1 MRMSFRFGLAALAAA
16 ALLGTAQDA
25 RALYA
30 PQLVGGSPTV
40 EGANYRWTYN
50 LVWGTSGNP
59 LFLITAG
66 TGANAGVLS
75 PGTVGSQDFV
85 TLYDIQGYVPGSV
98 AVSGAGVNH
107 AALTPLVFTGITG
120 PGTLP
125 EDLPTLVNLT
135 FRYTGANLNVDQTF
149 GTVSFLSTIGTS
161 YELGFYT
168 SQYTNSGV
176 ANSKVGEIG
185 RVTLPAII
193 PEPSSVA
200 LIGMGVAGLFG
211 YGYRRRRQG

>member
-1 MRMSFRFGLAALAAA
+1 MRMSVRFGLAALAAA

-50 LVWGTSGNP
+50 IVWGTSGNP
-59 LFLITAG
+59 LFQITAG
-66 TGANAGVLS
+66 TGANAGILS

-107 AALTPLVFTGITG
+107 AAMTPVVFTGITG
-120 PGTLP
+120 PNTAP
-125 EDLPTLVNLT
+125 DDSPTLVNLT

-149 GTVSFLSTIGTS
+149 GTVSFLSSIGAS
-161 YELGFYT
+161 GVGFYT

-185 RVTLPAII
+185 RVLLPAVI

>member
-25 RALYA
+25 RAVYA
-30 PQLVGGSPTV
+30 PQLVGVTPD
-40 EGANYRWTYN
+40 GANFRWSYN
-50 LVWGTSGNP
+50 VVWGTQGSP
-59 LFLITAG
+59 AFQLTTG

-85 TLYDIQGYVPGSV
+85 TLYDIEGYVPGS
-98 AVSGAGVNH
+98 ALAGGSH
-107 AALTPLVFTGITG
+107 TTLTPEVFVGITG
-120 PGTLP
+120 PNTLP
-125 EDLPTLVNLT
+125 DDLPTRYNLT
-135 FRYTGANLNVDQTF
+135 FRFSAGTQGPDATFTGF
-149 GTVSFLSTIGTS
+149 SFLSNLSGAFANP
-161 YELGFYT
+161 LGFYT
-168 SQYTNSGV
+168 SQFTNTAV